1 MTGAGGRVLL
11 VDDTPSKRYVLSSWL
26 RRGGF
31 EVVEASTGAEA
42 LQIFRAGGIALVVL
56 DVRLPDRTGY
66 EVCEEM
72 KADLRYGT
80 TPVIHVSAA
89 ATESVDRTQGL
100 ERGADAYL
108 IEPIDPDEL
117 LATIASVLRYYQA
130 RLHAEKLA
138 ARLANLARISV
149 AMGAAGTQQE
159 LLQVAG
165 SGAATIFDS
174 PAALIATRNDGVQY
188 VALSTGPG
196 QPVEVRPWQSEVP
209 EPPVGITVRD
219 QAADGWPPSLWP
231 AEATLRVLAVR
242 PRPDRPPLHVLVP
255 TESIVD
261 GMPVLTLFG
270 QAVMSAMHAML
281 LYDEEHDLALTLQ
294 RSLLPRRLPAVT
306 ELDLAVRYVPAGGR
320 AEIGGDFY
328 EVARFGDQLVVA
340 VGDVG
345 GHSLHAATIMAELRH
360 ATRAYLAEGHGPA
373 AVVDR
378 LNHLMAQLIPGEI
391 ATLCLLAIDLG
402 TGRVRL
408 ANAGHPPPIVSG
420 LAGVALVPDHSPLL
434 GIRAKAATETE
445 LQLEPGDT
453 VVLYTDGLVETR
465 SETLD
470 QSLDRLLR
478 ASTTVEADLEVFASR
493 LLSEVGPSSGTD
505 DIAMVAIRRR
515 GPAAGPTVTAA
526 TGLFTVDLAAL
537 GRLRQVV
544 SEHARICGLRGTAVE
559 DIVLIANELAT
570 NVIRHG
576 GGLGEMSLWCADG
589 VVYCRV
595 RDQGPGLSDPDRA
608 GLAAVDLTASAG
620 RGLWL
625 IRQLADSLRIESG
638 PGGTTVTAAVAGT
651 AARV

>member
-1 MTGAGGRVLL
+1 MTAERASRVLL
-11 VDDTPSKRYVLSSWL
+11 VDDTPSKRYVLASWL

-42 LQIFRAGGIALVVL
+42 LDIFRAGGIALVVL

-72 KADLRYGT
+72 KADPVHGA

-108 IEPIDPDEL
+108 VEPIDPDEL

-130 RLHAEKLA
+130 RAHAEKVA

-149 AMGAAGTQQE
+149 AMGAAGNHNE
-159 LLQVAG
+159 LLHVAG

-174 PAALIATRNDGVQY
+174 PAALIAMRSDGVQFA
-188 VALSTGPG
+188 ALSAGPG
-196 QPVEVRPWQSEVP
+196 QPVEVRPWLTAVP
-209 EPPVGITVRD
+209 EAPVGISVRD
-219 QAADGWPPSLWP
+219 YDRAGWPPAMWP
-231 AEATLRVLAVR
+231 AEGTLRVLAVR

-255 TESIVD
+255 TESMVD
-261 GMPVLTLFG
+261 GAPVLTLFG
-270 QAVMSAMHAML
+270 QSVMSAMNAMR

-294 RSLLPRRLPAVT
+294 RSLLPRRLPMVA
-306 ELDLAVRYVPAGGR
+306 ELDLAVRYVPAGGK

-328 EVARFGDQLVVA
+328 EVARFGDQLMVA

-391 ATLCLLAIDLG
+391 ATLCLLAIDIA

-408 ANAGHPPPIVSG
+408 ANAGHPPPVVSSHG
-420 LAGVALVPDHSPLL
+420 HVRLVSDHSPLL
-434 GIRAKAATETE
+434 GIRARSAVETE
-445 LQLEPGDT
+445 LYLAPGDT
-453 VVLYTDGLVETR
+453 VVLYTDGLIETR
-465 SETLD
+465 TETLD
-470 QSLDRLLR
+470 RSLDRLMSAAL
-478 ASTTVEADLEVFASR
+478 TVEADLEVFASR
-493 LLSEVGPSSGTD
+493 LLSEVGPAAAAD
-505 DIAMVAIRRR
+505 DIAMVAIRRH
-515 GPAAGPTVTAA
+515 GVAPPPAVTLEAGPFA
-526 TGLFTVDLAAL
+526 VDLSAL

-544 SEHARICGLRGTAVE
+544 SAHARECGLTGTAVE
-559 DIVLIANELAT
+559 DIVVIGNELAT
-570 NVIRHG
+570 NVVRHG
-576 GGLGEMSLWCADG
+576 GGSGEMSLWCAGG
-589 VVYCRV
+589 VVYCRM
-595 RDQGPGLSDPDRA
+595 RDDGPGLPNPDRA
-608 GLAAVDLTASAG
+608 GAVPADLSASTG

-625 IRQLADSLRIESG
+625 IRQLSDSLRIDSG
-638 PGGTTVTAAVAGT
+638 PDGTTVTAAVAP
-651 AARV
+651 RS